1 MVLQNL
7 WFIVHQSSKSSFNF
21 SQERLLDVPPF
32 ASHPNRDDLVSEF
45 VCIRLDPEQLCG
57 QQDTVLGRFHVQRR
71 RRCPRLNLPWLYGN
85 SLFFFLPVSAECMAD
100 PLKISEALERGWIFQ
115 ECTFGRFDEVLV
127 KELSV
132 HLAGWKTI
140 EVKTYLWTILEVS
153 YLLERRGYDKIFE
166 RNIPDITNYWG
177 EGDYYGG
184 VAAEPFRLLGGKKA
198 MDLFKELKYSGEED
212 VSWTVKHVLQ
222 HCVGN
227 TPDEVFA
234 FLSSNP

>member
-1 MVLQNL
+1 MCPHLPATQTVTT
-7 WFIVHQSSKSSFNF
+7 SSRSSCAFVSTLNSSVVSKILSWVDF
-21 SQERLLDVPPF
+21 MSNVVVDVP
-32 ASHPNRDDLVSEF
+32 VS
-45 VCIRLDPEQLCG
+45 IS
-57 QQDTVLGRFHVQRR
+57 LGYMGIF
-71 RRCPRLNLPWLYGN
+71 
-85 SLFFFLPVSAECMAD
+85 FFFLPVSAECMAD

-177 EGDYYGG
+177 EGGYYGG